1 MLARRPWKR
10 AGEDPAWSW
19 EPQSKALAVVG
30 ATGQQSPGQVKW
42 CLSQRSCAL
51 CEAPKSKRW
60 PRNWMRV
67 YGARGEME
75 PSWSLGPVLAGG
87 GGLAERLARAFC
99 ACTPVA
105 FLPCHGQ
112 LAARRETEPSM
123 QKQPSAAGG
132 RGPHQPSVGSTQP
145 SWATRS
151 PALQLCPQCSSV
163 PPARGFCPQEA
174 GGRCS
179 PALASALIYQMLA
192 TSHTLTSS
200 SQDPQFP
207 RAWGRG
213 RT

>member
-87 GGLAERLARAFC
+87 GGPAERLARAFC
-99 ACTPVA
+99 ACTPW
-105 FLPCHGQ
+105 LSC
-112 LAARRETEPSM
+112 LATGSWRQEEKPSHLC
-123 QKQPSAAGG
+123 KS
-132 RGPHQPSVGSTQP
+132 S
-145 SWATRS
+145 
-151 PALQLCPQCSSV
+151 LQQ
-163 PPARGFCPQEA
+163 QEA
-174 GGRCS
+174 GDPIS
-179 PALASALIYQMLA
+179 PPWEARS
-192 TSHTLTSS
+192 
-200 SQDPQFP
+200 PP
-207 RAWGRG
+207 GPRG
-213 RT
+213 RPPCSCALGVPLSHQHVGSVPRRPEVAAALHWPQLLSTRC